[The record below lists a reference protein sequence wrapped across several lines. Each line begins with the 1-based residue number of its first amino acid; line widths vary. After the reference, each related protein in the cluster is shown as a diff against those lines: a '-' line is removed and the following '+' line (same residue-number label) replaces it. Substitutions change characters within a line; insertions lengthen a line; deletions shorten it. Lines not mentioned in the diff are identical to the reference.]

1 MCNRWFHILIRIL
14 YTQNATW
21 QGTIEWIEGEK
32 TKTFGSAL
40 ELVSLINE
48 TLEKNMSTNCG
59 SKIRSGNSKI
69 MTIIFVIRGEIAV

>member
-1 MCNRWFHILIRIL
+1 MGCVRCSGEQRCVIGGSTFLIRIL

-59 SKIRSGNSKI
+59 SKIRSWKQ
-69 MTIIFVIRGEIAV
+69 